1 MVCMHAYAWLPS
13 GRVLDHK
20 CVLVI
25 TNNLTCIVCSYALRP
40 GAYTSP
46 SLARIDDASEHSTPL
61 QRRTNWK
68 KAMALLSDNSI
79 ETDPCLIY
87 WSTHKGHVHALQME
101 TPCTNTR
108 SRPGLATVVS
118 AKKDTTVFYI
128 LLAGNSPAP
137 QARHVTSCSL
147 FTMLFSPSTS
157 TEKKLTLTE
166 KTPLPSSSSRSLTK
180 RGLLQTAQPPPSPPS
195 SLPLPLCPPLPR
207 CAGVLASSSISAF
220 HLPSLDAA
228 AR

>member
-1 MVCMHAYAWLPS
+1 MHAYAWLPS

-118 AKKDTTVFYI
+118 AKKDTTVY
-128 LLAGNSPAP
+128 
-137 QARHVTSCSL
+137 VY
-147 FTMLFSPSTS
+147 
-157 TEKKLTLTE
+157 
-166 KTPLPSSSSRSLTK
+166 TPVCNIIIVSV
-180 RGLLQTAQPPPSPPS
+180 
-195 SLPLPLCPPLPR
+195 LCYEER
-207 CAGVLASSSISAF
+207 VLAADLEKSYPTGLEYKPKLHIYNGFSCILYRVCRSRRLKCILMLNLKA
-220 HLPSLDAA
+220 
-228 AR
+228 